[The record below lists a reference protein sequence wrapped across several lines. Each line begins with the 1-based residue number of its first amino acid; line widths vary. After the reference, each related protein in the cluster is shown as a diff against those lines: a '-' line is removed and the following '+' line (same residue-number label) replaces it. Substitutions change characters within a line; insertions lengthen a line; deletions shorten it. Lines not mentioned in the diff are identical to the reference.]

1 MKKLRID
8 KWGQLRIPES
18 DEDKRENFIDDGRW
32 TARPAFFVL
41 GVIILLVAALIAHF
55 VA

>member
-1 MKKLRID
+1 MTKLRID

-18 DEDKRENFIDDGRW
+18 EEDKKKHFIDDERW

-41 GVIILLVAALIAHF
+41 GVIILLVAALIVHF
-55 VA
+55 VK